1 MLESFFKINV
11 DTDMPNLAIG
21 LDKLIHN
28 SKDDKELTASTPY
41 IVNLA
46 KNTYADG
53 YYEPFSEFYQL
64 AKEPNPSERLY
75 PISAFLVTDLPKYN
89 RPTMFTEDGRVL
101 MKQKGSKSVPVQ
113 LEDSFSCVIHPV
125 CYYIANKAKEDPS
138 WWTGLWVGH
147 PFYVPRGTDAR
158 GMKAKKDVGQY
169 CTVHNNK
176 LVQALPLAIEG
187 KHFDMQLL
195 WSAVQFGSKVK
206 NFYQFAPS
214 MTQLRLAPIFEK
226 SSGQLVIDAADDA
239 EEGEEKEQTNSPA
252 ASFGVPADRVA
263 DEQVGID
270 ADEITSGEIMDKL
283 DADHAAFE
291 STQTFE
297 GSCSGSF

>member
-1 MLESFFKINV
+1 MLNEFFNINV
-11 DTDMPNLAIG
+11 DTDMPKLAIG
-21 LDKLIHN
+21 LDDLIHN
-28 SKDDKELTASTPY
+28 SKGGKELTASTPY

-46 KNTYADG
+46 KNTYADS
-53 YYEPFSEFYQL
+53 YYQPSPISMSPIFFI
-64 AKEPNPSERLY
+64 PNPSERLY

-89 RPTMFTEDGRVL
+89 RPAMFTEDGGVL

-113 LEDSFSCVIHPV
+113 LEDAFSCVIHPI
-125 CYYIANKAKEDPS
+125 CYYIAKNDDPS

-169 CTVHNNK
+169 CTVHNDK
-176 LVQALPLAIEG
+176 LVHALPLAIKG

-214 MTQLRLAPIFEK
+214 MTQLRLAPILEK
-226 SSGQLVIDAADDA
+226 SSGQLVIDTADDA
-239 EEGEEKEQTNSPA
+239 EEEGEQKNSTS
-252 ASFGVPADRVA
+252 ASFGVSAGRVA

-270 ADEITSGEIMDKL
+270 ADEITCDEIMDKL